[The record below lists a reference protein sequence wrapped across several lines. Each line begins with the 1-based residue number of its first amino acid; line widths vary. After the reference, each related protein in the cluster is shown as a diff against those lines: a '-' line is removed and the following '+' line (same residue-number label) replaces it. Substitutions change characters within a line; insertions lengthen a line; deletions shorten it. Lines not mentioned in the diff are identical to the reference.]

1 MNPISFDIDRY
12 FPDSSYDSGDSGKA
26 SFQEKRSLY
35 LAASK
40 RYLTNYRE
48 VICQHHRDGATGEWV
63 VANVTAMTDLLIKK
77 LYRSICRDIRP
88 GQPHALDQI
97 SLVALGGYGRGEL
110 NPYSD
115 IDLMFLHDGKDPK
128 RVEDIANKIL
138 YFLWDMRLDVGYS
151 VRSPSDCVEMAQAD
165 STIRTALLDARLI
178 IGSRLL
184 YGAFEKVLFSQII
197 AKGSEHFISNKIE
210 ERKKRLEKYGSS
222 IYILEPN
229 LKEGEGGLRDL
240 HTAFWVAKI
249 RFKVID
255 PQELIVKG
263 VMSEDEL
270 RAYNQ
275 ALSYLWRIRNE
286 LHYLAGRKNDQLTF
300 EAQIKLASFFDY
312 QDHGKS
318 LAVEEFMRD
327 YYRHAVKVE
336 HLASSIISRCALR
349 DEGPMKFLGYFT
361 RRPIGEGFFVLKGE
375 LIIPDTAVINEEPAR
390 LMKIF
395 EYAQKQGVKLNI
407 KVKELIRKNLHLIN
421 DRFRRNK
428 DVNQSF
434 INILNSR
441 KGVPE
446 TLRLM
451 HHLEFLIH
459 YIPEFERTYCKVQHD
474 LYHIYTLDIHSLF
487 AVEEI
492 VKLWNGAHQNDL
504 PLLSRLA
511 AEVED
516 RTVLVLAVLFHDIGK
531 GEGSRHA
538 ERGAD
543 MMSTISRRLGLSR
556 QESEQLEFL
565 VRRHLDMAHIAQ
577 RRDLND
583 EKMIIEFARKM
594 GTTDNLKKLYLLT
607 YADIRAVGPDVW
619 TGWKGMLLQELYEK
633 AFLVLERGNFILEA
647 SSERTKNVKKKVTAL
662 LEDDLPP
669 TVIRQELK
677 GLSTRHL
684 LSNSPETLASHVRL
698 LSELTSQNPLIMKVA
713 HGHVDQD
720 KKGYSS
726 FTICT
731 FDHPGLFARITGV
744 MAANGM
750 NILGAQIHTGSNGK
764 VLDILQVSTPKGFII
779 TDENRWRRLQQEME
793 QVLAGVVNVKTLVQR
808 QMQQA
813 NLLGQG
819 GKPRFLTRVD
829 IDNGIS
835 EEYTVI
841 DIYTHD
847 KVGLL
852 YRIASA
858 LTELGLYIDVSKI
871 STKVDQVAD
880 VFYVRD
886 IFRHKITES
895 AKCAEIRNCLLTAI
909 DGEAGSVVKSSDKV
923 EITF

>member
-1 MNPISFDIDRY
+1 MTTLPVITFDIDRY

-26 SFQEKRSLY
+26 SFEEKRSLY

-40 RYLTNYRE
+40 RYLAHYRE
-48 VICQHHRDGATGEWV
+48 VIQGEHRGGASGDWV
-63 VANVTAMTDLLIKK
+63 VANVTAMTDLLLKK
-77 LYRSICRDIRP
+77 LYRSICRDIGP
-88 GQPHALDQI
+88 SGNAPEQLT
-97 SLVALGGYGRGEL
+97 LVALGGYGRGEL

-115 IDLMFLHDGKDPK
+115 IDLMFLHNGKASR
-128 RVEDIANKIL
+128 RVEDIANKVL

-151 VRSPSDCVEMAQAD
+151 VRTPADCVEMSQAD
-165 STIRTALLDARLI
+165 STVRTALLESRMI
-178 IGSRLL
+178 IGSKIL
-184 YGAFEKVLFSQII
+184 YGEFEKVLFSQIV
-197 AKGSEHFISNKIE
+197 AKGSDSFIKNKVE
-210 ERKKRLEKYGSS
+210 ERKKRLEKYGAS

-240 HTAFWVAKI
+240 HTALWVAKI
-249 RFKVID
+249 RYKVID

-263 VMSEDEL
+263 IVSEDEL
-270 RAYNQ
+270 LAYSQ

-300 EAQIKLASFFDY
+300 EAQINLASFFSYRDE
-312 QDHGKS
+312 GKS

-327 YYRHAVKVE
+327 YYRHATRVE

-361 RRPIGEGFFVLKGE
+361 RRPIGEGFYVLKGE
-375 LIIPDTAVINEEPAR
+375 LVIPNEAVLTEDPTR
-390 LMKIF
+390 YMKIF
-395 EYAQKQGVKLNI
+395 EYAQKQGVKLNV
-407 KVKELIRKNLHLIN
+407 KVKELVRKNLDLVH
-421 DRFRRNK
+421 DRFRRSK
-428 DVNQSF
+428 EVSQSF
-434 INILNSR
+434 VNILNSR

-451 HHLEFLIH
+451 HHLEFLNH

-487 AVEEI
+487 AVEEL
-492 VKLWNGAHQNDL
+492 VKLWDGAHRTDL
-504 PLLSRLA
+504 PLLTKLA
-511 AEVED
+511 SEVEN
-516 RTVLVLAVLFHDIGK
+516 RTVIILAVLFHDIGK

-543 MMSTISRRLGLSR
+543 MMPTISRRLGLSK

-565 VRRHLDMAHIAQ
+565 VRVHLEMAHIAQ

-594 GTTDNLKKLYLLT
+594 ETTDNLKKLYLLT

-619 TGWKGMLLQELYEK
+619 TSWKAMLLQELYEK
-633 AFLVLERGNFILEA
+633 AFHILERGNFKLEA
-647 SSERTKNVKKKVTAL
+647 SSERTRNVKKKVTKL
-662 LEDDLPP
+662 LEDELPLAA
-669 TVIRQELK
+669 IKQELK
-677 GLSTRHL
+677 GMTTRHL
-684 LSNSPETLASHVRL
+684 LSNPPELLAAHVRL
-698 LSELTSQNPLIMKVA
+698 LHELTGSTPLVMKVL
-713 HGHVDQD
+713 HD
-720 KKGYSS
+720 KLDEDKGYSN

-764 VLDILQVSTPKGFII
+764 VLDILQVNSPKGFII
-779 TDENRWRRLQQEME
+779 TDENRWKRLREEME
-793 QVLAGVVNVKTLVQR
+793 QVLTGVFNVKSLVER
-808 QMQQA
+808 QMQPSS
-813 NLLGQG
+813 LLVQG
-819 GKPRFLTRVD
+819 VKPRFPTRVE
-829 IDNGIS
+829 IDNDVS
-835 EEYTVI
+835 VDYTVI

-852 YRIASA
+852 YRIASTI
-858 LTELGLYIDVSKI
+858 TELGLYIDVSKI

-880 VFYVRD
+880 VFYVKD
-886 IFRHKITES
+886 IFRQKIMEP
-895 AKCAEIRNCLLTAI
+895 AKCDEIKARLLTAI
-909 DGEAGSVVKSSDKV
+909 EG
-923 EITF
+923 